1 MKCKLRAVKMHRLT
15 LDGSQMNGCF
25 LIKCGTFVIV
35 LKLIVTYVFFL
46 FVFDAGYRW
55 STHFFIRSHT
65 QRKSFAN
72 FLSSRYVD

>member
-35 LKLIVTYVFFL
+35 LKLIVTFF
-46 FVFDAGYRW
+46 
-55 STHFFIRSHT
+55 FFCSCLMQGTDGRLMS
-65 QRKSFAN
+65 SFGAIHKGRALQI
-72 FLSSRYVD
+72 F